1 MAKNAVEEAIQL
13 AGGPTKASYVCRVSV
28 GAIWK
33 WRQTGRVSDG
43 RAAVL
48 LSEETGVPVKALVG
62 LEVIGGNGDEP
73 TKRGRGFRKE
83 GRVITATYQARSP
96 VPSPAVPRYPDTAAA
111 A

>member
-1 MAKNAVEEAIQL
+1 MAKNAVEEAIQ
-13 AGGPTKASYVCRVSV
+13 AVGGPTKASYVCRVSV

-48 LSEETGVPVKALVG
+48 LSEESGVPVKALVG
-62 LEVIGGNGDEP
+62 LEVVSGNGDEP
-73 TKRGRGFRKE
+73 TKRGRRFRKE
-83 GRVITATYQARSP
+83 GPVTSATCPPP
-96 VPSPAVPRYPDTAAA
+96 VPAVPRFPDTDTAAQA